1 MDTQNKTGIQ
11 YYQRLNKNEV
21 WQHNFMWVSFV
32 VLVITG
38 FMARLPHEWVN
49 LWFGDNAKLL
59 YASRAYI
66 HRIFGWI
73 LAFVTVWHTYYI
85 AFTKEGRN
93 TFKALL
99 PVPKDFTDMVQNIK
113 FLLGKA
119 ERPKLDRFD
128 YREKMEYIFGALGT
142 VIITVTGIILFFSE
156 HFGKL
161 VLDISAVIHRMEA
174 ILATMSISIW
184 HLYSV
189 HFKPG
194 KFPFSTIFI
203 DGKME
208 LHELEEEHYLVYE
221 ELMKSLQDKAEG
233 TEQGTEG

>member
-1 MDTQNKTGIQ
+1 MDTKHKMNADIQ
-11 YYQRLNKNEV
+11 YYQRMTKNEV

-38 FMARLPHEWVN
+38 FMAKLPHEWVN
-49 LWFGDNAKLL
+49 LWFGQHAKTL
-59 YASRAYI
+59 YEIRAYV
-66 HRIFGWI
+66 HRVFGWV
-73 LAFVTVWHTYYI
+73 LAFVTVWHVYYI

-99 PVPKDFTDMVQNIK
+99 PVPKDFRDMKDNIL
-113 FLLGKA
+113 FLLGKRD
-119 ERPKLDRFD
+119 ERPKFDRFD

-142 VIITVTGIILFFSE
+142 VIITITGMILFFSE

-161 VLDISAVIHRMEA
+161 VLDISMVIHRMEA

-208 LHELEEEHYLVYE
+208 LHELEEEHPLVYE
-221 ELMKSLQDKAEG
+221 ELMKSLQAKTEEG
-233 TEQGTEG
+233 TEG